1 MEVVECCRLADQ
13 LGYDSFW
20 LSEGHGGDQFT
31 TLTACALATERI
43 KLGTSIISVFV
54 RSAPTIAMAA
64 ACLDHFS
71 QGRFILGLGSSHKV
85 QVEGEHSVPYE
96 KPITRLREYIDVI
109 RTLLRDGEVSYK
121 GSVLDIDRFD
131 FWLPTLHPEVPIY
144 AAAVFD
150 KMLRTW
156 RRNHRRHDSNLDHPL
171 RRSESRP
178 QLWPKGPVPR
188 AETPR
193 T

>member
-1 MEVVECCRLADQ
+1 
-13 LGYDSFW
+13 
-20 LSEGHGGDQFT
+20 
-31 TLTACALATERI
+31 
-43 KLGTSIISVFV
+43 
-54 RSAPTIAMAA
+54 MAA

-150 KMLRTW
+150 KMLRTCGEITDGDYPHLDHSVRRRES
-156 RRNHRRHDSNLDHPL
+156 RRNCS
-171 RRSESRP
+171 RRSPFRGPRP
-178 QLWPKGPVPR
+178 QR
-188 AETPR
+188 SR
-193 T
+193 HR